1 MTPIKDISGFN
12 RDLQGIENE
21 ERIRRVKSEK
31 SQRTQDSKKSKDP
44 SGSFNRKDRVEI
56 SSKGQDSVS
65 QKENVARYVREIK
78 QLPVSDSQDFV
89 KIQQR
94 IESGFYSKPE
104 VLNNIAESLLSSF
117 KSTSAVKNNTAG
129 KKSLSDEK
137 LDRIREKIQKGDY
150 ESDTIL
156 NAITDELLKIV

>member
-12 RDLQGIENE
+12 RDLQSIEIE
-21 ERIRRVKSEK
+21 DKIRRVKSKK
-31 SQRTQDSKKSKDP
+31 SHRTQNSKKGADP

-56 SSKGQDSVS
+56 SSKGQDPVS

-78 QLPVSDSQDFV
+78 QLPVSDTQDFV

-104 VLNNIAESLLSSF
+104 VLNSIAESLVSSF
-117 KSTSAVKNNTAG
+117 KPTSAVKNNTAG
-129 KKSLSDEK
+129 KKSSSDEK
-137 LDRIREKIQKGDY
+137 LDRIREKIKNGEY